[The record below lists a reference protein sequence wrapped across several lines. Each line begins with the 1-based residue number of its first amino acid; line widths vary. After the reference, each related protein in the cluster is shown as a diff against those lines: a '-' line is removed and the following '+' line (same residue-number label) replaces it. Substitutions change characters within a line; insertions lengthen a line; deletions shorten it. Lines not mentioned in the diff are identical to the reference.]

1 MGSDR
6 GALTTTSYA
15 VLGLLALRPWT
26 TYELAQQMQRALGQ
40 FWPRAASKLYEEPKK
55 LVAHGYAT
63 SSVEHVGRRRRTVYA
78 ITPEGR
84 DALAAWMPGPSAG
97 PVIEFEGLV
106 RVFFAEHGTKAD
118 AAAAIDTA
126 LAWVDRRY
134 EESAG
139 LSESYLAGTGPFPER
154 LPWLIVTA
162 AFLQEMIDAVE
173 RWAQWAKD
181 TVDTW
186 PDDLRAAQPD
196 LATLEAMVD
205 KAASHARG
213 RRPPP

>member
-1 MGSDR
+1 MVQGRR
-6 GALTTTSYA
+6 GLTTTSYA

-55 LVAHGYAT
+55 LVAHGHAT
-63 SSVEHVGRRRRTVYA
+63 ANVEHVGRRRRTVYT

-84 DALAAWMPGPSAG
+84 EALAAWMPEPSTG

-118 AAAAIDTA
+118 VLAAVDTA
-126 LAWVDRRY
+126 RAWVEQRY

-162 AFLQEMIDAVE
+162 AFLQEIIDAVE
-173 RWAQWAKD
+173 RWAEWAEA
-181 TVDTW
+181 TVDGW
-186 PDDLRAAQPD
+186 PEDPRHAAPDLPTLRAMA
-196 LATLEAMVD
+196 D
-205 KAASHARG
+205 KAASRST
-213 RRPPP
+213 